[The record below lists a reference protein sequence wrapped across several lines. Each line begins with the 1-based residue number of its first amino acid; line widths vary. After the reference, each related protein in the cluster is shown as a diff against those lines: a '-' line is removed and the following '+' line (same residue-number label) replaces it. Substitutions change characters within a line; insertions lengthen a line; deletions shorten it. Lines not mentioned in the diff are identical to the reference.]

1 MRNTSPPSFPSGR
14 WVLEDGGILQ
24 LFRITVRP
32 HPSPAFGR
40 ALVSQAHLRS
50 ALGQSQPS
58 GPPGKFPL
66 SSKFVRST
74 RGRSPSAERLERG
87 ECDRGTRVGCHLVFT
102 KLNSKSRTCLVAAA
116 LCHRHHGAQQKRRP
130 QSQTWAR
137 FWGWGGKRSH
147 SPHLTGWSPS

>member
-102 KLNSKSRTCLVAAA
+102 KLKSRTCLVAAA